1 MNHINAPKVVSAED
15 KSLIEDYLSKNDVTQ
30 LPPNKAGGA
39 KLDPYTNES
48 LRAARKA
55 FKEGTSS

>member
-30 LPPNKAGGA
+30 LPPNKAGG
-39 KLDPYTNES
+39 
-48 LRAARKA
+48 
-55 FKEGTSS
+55 